1 MLAKS
6 AVSGKASSSNGNRS
20 RGKRHFAGKVKRMK
34 VNIEVDC
41 TPEEARRLFGLPDL
55 APLHAL
61 YLARVE
67 KLMDKGIT
75 PDMVETMV
83 KNWVPMGEAGMG
95 LVQSLLGQFGGSMLG
110 GGKKAA
116 SDDVKPSGS
125 GKR

>member
-1 MLAKS
+1 
-6 AVSGKASSSNGNRS
+6 
-20 RGKRHFAGKVKRMK
+20 MK

-55 APLHAL
+55 APLHAI

-75 PDMVETMV
+75 PDLVESMV

-95 LVQSLLGQFGGSMLG
+95 LVQSLLGQFGGGILG
-110 GGKKAA
+110 GGKKTG
-116 SDDVKPSGS
+116 DDDAKPSAS
-125 GKR
+125 KKR